1 MGHSR
6 HALPVQFLI
15 KIIGE
20 ATMKVKLLNPEFLGS
35 EELRTGSNQFLVKTN
50 RMYVGIYDEQLGWF
64 IPLVGKLSKSAPQDG
79 VFETPFPNH
88 NPHLVRPGLN
98 FQKAVFIEDE
108 SALRDIK
115 RGMPHAQYQFIERNQ
130 SQIQSAFENYVQRIV
145 QLPLHHPNLLMSSV
159 PFYPRGIEKLL
170 QQRVDR
176 FGLEGPVTTYQPTE
190 EKENK
195 NMYDNVKTTNPAQLA
210 KDILAKVQQEDIQTS
225 GLVPDNQDEELDDN
239 LQEIIQ
245 SKDKK
250 RLNRYLKRGLSKY
263 RQSDYLRSYLKYAA
277 QFPQYSS
284 RNQRLLHE
292 QAPYARQVA
301 SFQQWKNLGN
311 PIKKGA
317 KSLRIFAPVTVIKKD
332 RDGQPILDE
341 NGQKQ
346 RETYYKLVP
355 VFDQTQVTDPKKIIQ
370 PVKPIEGELDAPEHP
385 DRFEKAMQIVT
396 GLTIAQVG
404 FGEMP
409 PNHPEANGYFN
420 AAQNII
426 VLKKGLSQNQTVH
439 TLLHEVVHS
448 RLHQNETV
456 EFGSQTY
463 QRDEFVA
470 ESVAFILAEKL
481 GIDTKEYSFGY
492 LDSWT
497 QDDPKLEKLTDVFQQ
512 ISEEA
517 KTLSEQIE
525 QRIVELQ
532 KRSEHQMKMQ
542 TIVQPNLTE
551 TKEAQNEVTA
561 EHTPNANLTQA
572 TGPKL

>member
-1 MGHSR
+1 M
-6 HALPVQFLI
+6 
-15 KIIGE
+15 E
-20 ATMKVKLLNPEFLGS
+20 VKYLNPKFLA
-35 EELRTGSNQFLVKTN
+35 EEMARTGSYQFDLKAN
-50 RMYVGIYDEQLGWF
+50 RLYVGIYDQKTGWF
-64 IPLVGKLSKSAPQDG
+64 IPLEGRLSPRAPRDG

-88 NPHLVRPGLN
+88 NPHFKKPGLN
-98 FQKAVFIEDE
+98 LQKAIFIEKE
-108 SALRDIK
+108 SALIEIDNTL
-115 RGMPHAQYQFIERNQ
+115 PEAQYEFIQRHLD
-130 SQIQSAFENYVQRIV
+130 QIEAQLRSYTKRII
-145 QLPLHHPNLLMSSV
+145 QLPNRHPNLTMSTV

-195 NMYDNVKTTNPAQLA
+195 NMYDNVKTTDPAQLA

-263 RQSDYLRSYLKYAA
+263 RQSDYLKSYLKFAA

-355 VFDQTQVTDPKKIIQ
+355 VFDQTQVTNPKKIIQ

-542 TIVQPNLTE
+542 TVVQPNLTE
-551 TKEAQNEVTA
+551 TKEAQNEVTT
-561 EHTPNANLTQA
+561 EHTPNANLNQA